1 VKYPVALLVA
11 LRYFR
16 TRRRDRGNAS
26 SLLSVLGIAVGVMT
40 LTVVL
45 AVMNGFQLGFIE
57 SIVEISSYHLQVRPS
72 TATGAPEPF
81 SAAMAEIRALGSVS
95 AVVPFA
101 ERQALIEGAF
111 QKPRACVIRA
121 VPPDLLS
128 LDPVQ
133 ARMLEVRGGDFDL
146 RDPSAIA
153 VGTELAGLLGVRVG
167 DLMTL
172 TSYAAGEGGRLSPR
186 RDEFRVAALFHTGY
200 YDFDVGLVFM
210 SLAAADRR
218 YGGGSPLPRT
228 WGVKLRD
235 RFADARVLPEV
246 ASLLRGTGATAE
258 SWRTYNRSFF
268 DALLV
273 EKLMM
278 MMLVGLIFLVV
289 GFNVH
294 HSLRRRVLER
304 MEEIAVLKA
313 VGIPPRL
320 IQAIFVVEGALI
332 GVVGGICGLAA
343 GLALAMNINGVF
355 AAAESL
361 ANAVLHVLAA
371 LAAPF
376 AGGGAG
382 GGFRIFSPTYFYL
395 VEVPSRVLVRE
406 AFLVS
411 FFAVLACA
419 AAAWSASRAVARFR
433 PAEVLRYE

>member
-1 VKYPVALLVA
+1 VRSSVALLVA

-57 SIVEISSYHLQVRPS
+57 SIVEISSYHLQVRPGYDS
-72 TATGAPEPF
+72 AAGDSAGADRF
-81 SAAMAEIRALGSVS
+81 SAAMAGIRALGSVN

-121 VPPDLLS
+121 VPPELLS

-133 ARMLEVRGGDFDL
+133 ARMLEVREGDFDL
-146 RDPSAIA
+146 RDPDAIA
-153 VGTELAGLLGVRVG
+153 VGTELAGVLGARVG
-167 DLMTL
+167 DILTL
-172 TSYAAGEGGRLSPR
+172 TSYTAGEGGRPSPR
-186 RDEFRVAALFHTGY
+186 RDSFRVAALVHTGY
-200 YDFDVGLVFM
+200 YDFDIGLVFM

-218 YGGGSPLPRT
+218 YGGGTPLPRT
-228 WGVKLRD
+228 WGIKLRD
-235 RFADARVLPEV
+235 RFADARVAPEV
-246 ASLLRGTGATAE
+246 ASLLRGTGAKAE

-268 DALLV
+268 DALLM

-278 MMLVGLIFLVV
+278 MVLVGLIFVVV

-294 HSLRRRVLER
+294 HSLRRRVFER
-304 MEEIAVLKA
+304 MEEIALLKA

-320 IQAIFVVEGALI
+320 IQAIFVLEGLLI
-332 GVVGGICGLAA
+332 GVIGGICGLAA
-343 GLALAMNINGVF
+343 GLALALNVNGVF
-355 AAAESL
+355 SAVESL
-361 ANAVLHVLAA
+361 ANGILRVAGA
-371 LAAPF
+371 LATPF
-376 AGGGAG
+376 AAG
-382 GGFRIFSPTYFYL
+382 GSDTGFRIFSPTYFYL

-419 AAAWSASRAVARFR
+419 AAAWPRRGA
-433 PAEVLRYE
+433 PL